1 MWLESLGFV
10 QCGRAWGCTA
20 AVEQSWLASAAG
32 HELLFDARL
41 VRGEHIT
48 DGSTIMAASS
58 PNANNYTVLTP
69 EKAAE
74 MEAASPASLLAKS
87 VNPFSHFSPH
97 HFPQFPTFFLS
108 FSPPF
113 PKAPQ

>member
-1 MWLESLGFV
+1 MSCSATIKQSL
-10 QCGRAWGCTA
+10 
-20 AVEQSWLASAAG
+20 LASAAG

-87 VNPFSHFSPH
+87 VSPRPEILNETCPFRC
-97 HFPQFPTFFLS
+97 Q
-108 FSPPF
+108 
-113 PKAPQ
+113 KQGR